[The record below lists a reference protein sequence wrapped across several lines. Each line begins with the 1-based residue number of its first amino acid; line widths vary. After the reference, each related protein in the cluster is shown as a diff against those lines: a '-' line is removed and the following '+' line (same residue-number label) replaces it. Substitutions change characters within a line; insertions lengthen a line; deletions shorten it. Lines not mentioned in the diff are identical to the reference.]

1 MPSREPAA
9 EAARRDDRPPSMT
22 ELLAACA
29 AASAVSTP
37 PESTPAESTPP
48 EAARP
53 SATPAAPG
61 EPGEEGADGVRE
73 AEGER
78 RRSAA

>member
-9 EAARRDDRPPSMT
+9 EAGRRDDRSPSMR

-37 PESTPAESTPP
+37 PECPSPGPA
-48 EAARP
+48 
-53 SATPAAPG
+53 PAAAG
-61 EPGEEGADGVRE
+61 EPGEAGAC
-73 AEGER
+73 EGEDEPR
-78 RRSAA
+78 RDAA